1 MLISGTRVGGDPFMP
16 RPHVKGNPEL
26 LRVVRALRLAARSND
41 APVWASVADR
51 LERARHQHPAVN
63 VGQLER
69 IARADET
76 LVVPGKVL
84 ADGELSKKLTVAAF
98 SYSSGARTKIHA
110 AGGTALSLDDLL
122 HAKPDGAGVRL
133 IA

>member
-1 MLISGTRVGGDPFMP
+1 MP

-26 LRVVRALRLAARSND
+26 LRVVRELRLAARSHD
-41 APVWASVADR
+41 APLWASVADR
-51 LERARHQHPAVN
+51 LERARHLNPGVN

-69 IARADET
+69 IAQSDET

-98 SYSSGARTKIHA
+98 AYSAEARTKIHA
-110 AGGTALSLDDLL
+110 AGGTALTLDDLL
-122 HAKPDGAGVRL
+122 HAKPNGSGVRL

>member
-1 MLISGTRVGGDPFMP
+1 MP
-16 RPHVKGNPEL
+16 RPHLKGNPEL
-26 LRVVRALRLAARSND
+26 VRAVRELRIAARTHD
-41 APVWASVADR
+41 APVWTSVADR
-51 LERARHQHPAVN
+51 LERARHQNPAVN

-69 IARADET
+69 LAATDET

-84 ADGELSKKLTVAAF
+84 ADGDLSKKLTVAAF

-110 AGGTALSLDDLL
+110 AGGRALSLHDLV
-122 HAKPDGAGVRL
+122 HTNPSGAGVRL